1 MVPSVLTPPSDLS
14 AEQVSAYLH
23 EHWGIAEAVV
33 TYAPLGHG
41 SHNWS
46 VEAGGSQWFVKANR
60 GPDSEFLRTTLAS
73 VAALGEGGLACV
85 LAPVRS
91 LSGAVV
97 AEVSPEWQL
106 TLFPFVRGR
115 NADFA
120 SADRTLVAT
129 ALGRLHAFAPL
140 PEDAMRWEPGWY
152 QPELR
157 ERLANDL
164 GRPWSD
170 GPYGERAR
178 TLLTH
183 HREGVEALLALSDRL
198 VERLAAD
205 DQPYVMTH
213 GEPHGGN
220 SMIDESGEAI
230 LIDCPMMV
238 APRERDLRLL
248 LHASHKGP
256 RGWDNTGV
264 LAAYQR
270 AAGPVEPREWLIEM
284 FRAEWH
290 LIEIARYAELFS
302 GPHRDTADTRARIES
317 LESYVPVAQNW
328 PEPFLLPER

>member
-1 MVPSVLTPPSDLS
+1 
-14 AEQVSAYLH
+14 
-23 EHWGIAEAVV
+23 V
-33 TYAPLGHG
+33 TYAPVGHG

-46 VEAGGSQWFVKANR
+46 VEANGTRWFVKANR
-60 GPDSEFLRTTLAS
+60 GQDPEFLRTVLTS
-73 VAALGEGGLACV
+73 VDALGESGLDCV

-91 LSGAVV
+91 LTGAVV
-97 AEVSPEWQL
+97 AEVSPHWHL

-115 NADFA
+115 NADFTG
-120 SADRTLVAT
+120 ADRALVAT
-129 ALGRLHAFAPL
+129 ALGRLHAFEPL
-140 PEDAMRWEPGWY
+140 PENAMLWEPGWY

-157 ERLANDL
+157 ERLATDL
-164 GRPWSD
+164 DRSWSD

-178 TLLTH
+178 TLLTRY
-183 HREGVEALLALSDRL
+183 REGVEALLALSDRL

-248 LHASHKGP
+248 LHGSHKGT
-256 RGWDNTGV
+256 RGWDNAEV
-264 LAAYQR
+264 LAAYHR
-270 AAGPVEPREWLIEM
+270 AAGPVEPREWMIEL

-302 GPHRDTADTRARIES
+302 GPHVDSADTAARIAT
-317 LESYVPVAQNW
+317 LEGYVPVTRNW
-328 PEPFLLPER
+328 PGLTASSEIISAW